1 MTTIPYSEAQ
11 RMEVRSLVNLAGEVI
26 AYYWPMRTFIYRN
39 VLHGLEYLDFEDAVK
54 QGQRFLGGRPYL
66 PNNRFRDYFQIG
78 RIRIEDIDAALTP
91 LIQGKTVMIGKRP
104 VTHLEVL
111 RAQFLQG
118 IKVPDHGHQER
129 VRGSL
134 SERANLEAVAN
145 RLRTVLRP
153 PNQDAR
159 VQTTVLADTQA
170 LGHDV
175 TLSAWCDQILGT
187 RIVEQIN
194 EELIKWCG
202 AFVDEGHAAWT
213 MPHRETSFYNAWKHL
228 AQHDFSG
235 TFLGIQDWKH
245 KIQSLPERPEDTILR
260 YLETLG
266 IPKILWE
273 DYLSLQLGALPGWT
287 GFIKWRA
294 EEAGYEWQAAFP
306 ASLVKYLAIRLFYE
320 RELVHKACRTE
331 LGIAGDY
338 TALLAFMQ
346 DQAHVHC
353 LRHARVTGILN
364 QEFTQKV
371 DRLRYRI
378 PRASQG
384 AWQTL
389 ADHYS
394 V

>member
-1 MTTIPYSEAQ
+1 METMTTIPYSEAQ

-266 IPKILWE
+266 IPKVLWE

-294 EEAGYEWQAAFP
+294 EEAGYEWQAAF
-306 ASLVKYLAIRLFYE
+306 
-320 RELVHKACRTE
+320 
-331 LGIAGDY
+331 
-338 TALLAFMQ
+338 
-346 DQAHVHC
+346 
-353 LRHARVTGILN
+353 
-364 QEFTQKV
+364 
-371 DRLRYRI
+371 
-378 PRASQG
+378 
-384 AWQTL
+384 
-389 ADHYS
+389 
-394 V
+394 